1 MAFDGITIA
10 NLVYDMNQQILNGR
24 ISKIAQP
31 EPDELLLTLKGNNG
45 QVRLL
50 LSASASLPLVYFTEE
65 NKPSPM
71 TAPNFCMFLRK
82 YIANGRII
90 SITQPSFERIIQF
103 EIEHLNELG
112 DPCKKLL
119 IIELMGKHS
128 NIIFTDMDGLILE
141 SVKHVSGSTSSVR
154 EVLPGRTYFIPNI
167 QHKENPLLAD
177 ECSFIQAIST
187 QETSVQ
193 KAIFGAYS
201 GISPIAA
208 LELCYQ
214 ADLDHELLYEELTEE
229 QKLCLAT
236 VFIHYFKQVK
246 DGNFQPVLISKEHEP
261 LEYSSLPLTLY
272 ANEELEYPE
281 SISATL
287 HLFYNRKEQYTR
299 IRQKSVDLR
308 RIVTTALDRN
318 RKKYELQKKQ
328 YSDTEKKD
336 KYKVYGELLHT
347 YGYEL
352 TGGETKLEAL
362 NYYSNAPI
370 EIPLDPQLNAQ
381 ENAKKY
387 FDKYNKLKR
396 TALALDELLLST
408 NAEIE
413 HLESVVNA
421 LEIAENEDDLIQ
433 IKEELI
439 LSGYIRKVTHG
450 KRIKIISKPF
460 HYVTADGFHI
470 YVGKNNIQNDEL
482 TFKFANGG
490 DWWFHAKGVPGSH
503 VILKTE
509 GKEITDATF
518 EAAASLAAY
527 YSKSRLSPK
536 VEVDYLERKNVKK
549 PAGAKPGFVVY
560 YTNFSMNVSPNNTHL
575 QLL

>member
-10 NLVYDMNQQILNGR
+10 NLVYDMNQQLINGR

-31 EPDELLLTLKGNNG
+31 EPDELLLTLKGNHG

-50 LSASASLPLVYFTEE
+50 LSASASLPLVYFSQE

-90 SITQPSFERIIQF
+90 AITQPSFERIIQF

-141 SVKHVSGSTSSVR
+141 SIKHVSGSTSSVR

-177 ECSFIQAIST
+177 ETTFIEAMMK

-193 KAIFGAYS
+193 KAIYGAFT
-201 GISPIAA
+201 GISPIVAS
-208 LELCYQ
+208 ELCYQ
-214 ADLDHELLYEELTEE
+214 GNIDEQLSCEELTLD
-229 QKLCLAT
+229 QKSDLAK
-236 VFIHYFKQVK
+236 VFVAYFKQVK
-246 DGNFQPVLISKEHEP
+246 DGNFKAVLISKDEKP
-261 LEYSSLPLTLY
+261 IEYASLPLTLY
-272 ANEELEYPE
+272 ADYELEYPE
-281 SISATL
+281 TISVTL
-287 HLFYNRKEQYTR
+287 HQFYDRKEQYTR

-318 RKKYELQKKQ
+318 RKKYELQLKQ
-328 YSDTEKKD
+328 YADTEKKD

-352 TGGETKLEAL
+352 SGGETKLEAL
-362 NYYSNAPI
+362 NYYTNKQL
-370 EIPLDPQLNAQ
+370 EIPLDPQLNAP

-421 LEIAENEDDLIQ
+421 LEIAENEDDLMQ

-439 LSGYIRKVTHG
+439 LSGYVRRAAHVK
-450 KRIKIISKPF
+450 KIKITSKPF
-460 HYVTADGFHI
+460 HYITSDGFHL

-503 VILKTE
+503 VILKTQ
-509 GKEITDATF
+509 GQEITDATF
-518 EAAASLAAY
+518 EAAAALAAY
-527 YSKSRLSPK
+527 YSKSRLSQK

-549 PAGAKPGFVVY
+549 PASAKPGFVVY
-560 YTNFSMNVSPNNTHL
+560 YTNFSMIVSPDNSHL
-575 QLL
+575 QAL

>member
-10 NLVYDMNQQILNGR
+10 NLVYDMNQQLLNGR

-31 EPDELLLTLKGNNG
+31 EPDELLLTLKGNHG

-50 LSASASLPLVYFTEE
+50 LSASASLPLVYFSEE

-90 SITQPSFERIIQF
+90 AITQPSFERIIQF

-128 NIIFTDMDGLILE
+128 NIIFTDMDGTILD
-141 SVKHVSGSTSSVR
+141 SIKRVSGSTSSVR
-154 EVLPGRTYFIPNI
+154 EVLPGRTYFIPNN
-167 QHKENPLLAD
+167 QHKKNPLLAD
-177 ECSFIQAIST
+177 ETTFIEAIT
-187 QETSVQ
+187 LQETSVQ
-193 KAIFGAYS
+193 QGIFGAFS
-201 GISPIAA
+201 GISPIVAS
-208 LELCYQ
+208 ELCYQ
-214 ADLDHELLYEELTEE
+214 AAIDEHLPCETLTTN
-229 QKLCLAT
+229 QKETLAKI
-236 VFIHYFKQVK
+236 FIAYFKQVK
-246 DGNFQPVLISKEHEP
+246 DGNFQPVLISKEQEP
-261 LEYSSLPLTLY
+261 IEYASLPLTLY
-272 ANEELEYPE
+272 ADYELEYPE
-281 SISATL
+281 TISATL
-287 HLFYNRKEQYTR
+287 HQFYDRKEQYTR

-318 RKKYELQKKQ
+318 RKKYELQQKQ
-328 YSDTEKKD
+328 YADTEKKD

-352 TGGETKLEAL
+352 SGGESKLEAL
-362 NYYSNAPI
+362 NYYTNAQI
-370 EIPLDPQLNAQ
+370 EIPLDSQLNAA

-396 TALALDELLLST
+396 TAIALDELLLST
-408 NAEIE
+408 NAEIQ

-439 LSGYIRKVTHG
+439 LSGYIRKATHG
-450 KRIKIISKPF
+450 KKVKITSKPF
-460 HYVTADGFHI
+460 HYVTSDGFHI

-503 VILKTE
+503 VILKAE
-509 GKEITDATF
+509 GQEITDATF

-527 YSKSRLSPK
+527 YSKSRLAQK

-560 YTNFSMNVSPNNTHL
+560 YTNFSMVVSPNNTHL
-575 QLL
+575 PIL

>member
-50 LSASASLPLVYFTEE
+50 LSASASLPLVYFSTE

-82 YIANGRII
+82 YIANGRIV

-112 DPCKKLL
+112 DPCKKIL

-141 SVKHVSGSTSSVR
+141 SIKHVSGSTSSVR
-154 EVLPGRTYFIPNI
+154 EVLPGRTYFIPNT

-177 ECSFIQAIST
+177 EHSFIQAISA
-187 QETSVQ
+187 QETTIQ
-193 KAIFGAYS
+193 RAIFGAYS
-201 GISPIAA
+201 GISPIVAS
-208 LELCYQ
+208 ELCYQ
-214 ADLDHELLYEELTEE
+214 ANLAQDLSCDELTNE
-229 QKLCLAT
+229 QNLHLASK
-236 VFIHYFKQVK
+236 FIYYFNQVK
-246 DGNFQPVLISKEHEP
+246 EGNFLPVLISKEQEP

-287 HLFYNRKEQYTR
+287 HQFYDRKEQYTR

-336 KYKVYGELLHT
+336 QYKVYGELLHT

-352 TGGETKLEAL
+352 SGGETKLEAL
-362 NYYSNAPI
+362 NYYSNMPI

-439 LSGYIRKVTHG
+439 LAGYIRKATHG
-450 KRIKIISKPF
+450 KKIKITSKPF

-470 YVGKNNIQNDEL
+470 YVGKNNIQNEEL

-518 EAAASLAAY
+518 EAAAALAAY

-536 VEVDYLERKNVKK
+536 VEADYLERKNVKK

-575 QLL
+575 QLI